1 MSDALNKLSACPG
14 TQAPTIFLLSD
25 ATTTAHF
32 PPILPSPFTIPVP
45 VSKSSGLYRVF
56 KGYQVPSS
64 TSSATLSMQCF
75 CLYDEF
81 FTEELRYDGLRG
93 FFGE

>member
-64 TSSATLSMQCF
+64 TNSAI
-75 CLYDEF
+75 LYNEVI
-81 FTEELRYDGLRG
+81 
-93 FFGE
+93 